1 MKCRDFADAEYRLK
15 NLYNLWTNA
24 MTYIQIQITFP
35 TSESANAMAT
45 KLVQEKLVSCAQ
57 VCGTIQSVY
66 TWKGNCETSQE
77 TLLLAKTAL
86 ALFERVE
93 SAVRA
98 EHPYEC
104 PQIVALP
111 IVTANKDYLDWLE
124 EQLLRA
130 EQQTYGNL

>member
-1 MKCRDFADAEYRLK
+1 
-15 NLYNLWTNA
+15 
-24 MTYIQIQITFP
+24 MTYIQLQITFP

-45 KLVQEKLVSCAQ
+45 KLVREKLVACAQ

-66 TWKGNCETSQE
+66 TWKGTCETSQE

-86 ALFERVE
+86 PLFEQVE

-111 IVTANKDYLDWLE
+111 IVTANKDYLDWMKG
-124 EQLLRA
+124 QLLRT
-130 EQQTYGNL
+130 ELQS